1 MRKHMR
7 YDQLDTEELEQ
18 LQNDSYL
25 EKWKKN
31 FVIRFFEQL
40 QIKDLQKKD
49 VAERVTPKTNR
60 FNLLPDDFSLSTSTL
75 TECTK
80 YNPTKKLR
88 ALSVNNLIAI
98 SNALEVSID
107 YLLGIEDCESHL
119 ETDINKVTGLN
130 KSAILKLQENNYCS
144 EQLNSFLAN
153 SKIDKLIALIKDQ
166 QTMHSLY
173 KGLSGEFSQSLYDK
187 LKSAYERMYSNKSFT
202 LDHTPKSYTQCLF
215 TELPYKEIVHTN
227 SHYKTFQEYIEKNV
241 SYGVSSGFYQNEKEV
256 IFTDKDIYDKFIPY
270 IADFLFDT
278 LEHYYNRDMQI
289 LRISQLF
296 SEIIKEYIDY
306 Q

>member
-1 MRKHMR
+1 MR
-7 YDQLDTEELEQ
+7 YDKLDIAEREQ
-18 LQNDSYL
+18 LENDSSL
-25 EKWKKN
+25 EKWEKN

-40 QIKDLQKKD
+40 RTKDLQKKD
-49 VAERVTPKTNR
+49 VAQRVTPEKDR
-60 FNLLPDDFSLSTSTL
+60 FNLLPHNFSLPTSTL

-80 YNPTKKLR
+80 YDSKKRKKLR
-88 ALSVNNLIAI
+88 TLNVNNLIAI

-144 EQLNSFLAN
+144 EQLNNFLAN
-153 SKIDKLIALIKDQ
+153 PKIDKLIALIKDQ
-166 QTMHSLY
+166 QTRYRLY
-173 KGLSGEFSQSLYDK
+173 QGSSAEFSHSLYDK
-187 LKSAYERMYSNKSFT
+187 LNLAYKRMYSKYSFT
-202 LDHTPKSYTQCLF
+202 LDHTPKSYAKCLF
-215 TELPYKEIVHTN
+215 TELPYEEIVHNN

-241 SYGVSSGFYQNEKEV
+241 SHDVSSWFYQDEKEV
-256 IFTDKDIYDKFIPY
+256 ISTDKDIYDKFIPY

-278 LEHYYNRDMQI
+278 FEHYYNRDIHI
-289 LRISQLF
+289 LRISQAF
-296 SEIIKEYIDY
+296 GEIVKEYLDY